1 LKTKHPQSSL
11 MPKRLSALARC
22 FLCLLV
28 LSICAV
34 AQENSAAA
42 ASATEFAQQI
52 VERAGNPQSMSVSF
66 QNISV
71 LLPEM
76 QESVQNAIFT
86 AFRNANVRLVK
97 PEQSTVQT
105 EIIFSEDWQG
115 YLWIADIQSGANK
128 QMVMKKVPRPERAAS
143 AKAPV
148 LTIRKNTVWQQD
160 AQILDFYLDNQQLVL
175 LEPTEIAIY
184 AGDGG
189 QWRPR
194 YTLAI
199 VHPES
204 WPRDLRGRLIVNG
217 SQLTAFLPGTRC
229 TGSSSPPTLECR
241 ASDDPWQIDSS
252 GLAGF
257 FSPRRNFFTGILA
270 GSSAGASV
278 IPFFSG
284 ATWQSGDL
292 KQWLFTGTDGRAR
305 FYQYDLSAPIAIF
318 SGWGG
323 NMAAIRSPCGSGTQL
338 LMSSPNDSV
347 RPDAVQAVE
356 VLGREALPVSTP
368 IELAGPVQ
376 AMWTAGKNREFVNG
390 VMLSPET
397 GRYEAFTLNVSCGR

>member
-1 LKTKHPQSSL
+1 MLL
-11 MPKRLSALARC
+11 LSVFGA
-22 FLCLLV
+22 
-28 LSICAV
+28 
-34 AQENSAAA
+34 AQENAAAA
-42 ASATEFAQQI
+42 ASATEFAQNI
-52 VERAGNPQSMSVSF
+52 LARAGNPQSMSVAF

-105 EIIFSEDWQG
+105 DIIFSEDWQG
-115 YLWIADIQSGANK
+115 YLWIANIQSGANK
-128 QMVMKKVPRPERAAS
+128 QMVMKKVARPERAAS
-143 AKAPV
+143 ARAPV

-160 AQILDFYLDNQQLVL
+160 GPILDFYLDNQQLVL
-175 LEPTEIAIY
+175 LEPSQISIY
-184 AGDGG
+184 AGEGG

-194 YTLAI
+194 FTLAV
-199 VHPES
+199 VHPEG

-217 SQLTAFLPGTRC
+217 SQITAFLPGTRC
-229 TGSSSPPTLECR
+229 TGSTSPPTLDCR
-241 ASDDPWQIDSS
+241 ASDDPWQIDQS

-278 IPFFSG
+278 IPFFS
-284 ATWQSGDL
+284 AAAWQSGDL
-292 KQWLFTGTDGRAR
+292 RQWMFTGTDGRAR

-318 SGWGG
+318 NNWGG
-323 NMAAIRSPCGSGTQL
+323 NMAAIRSSCGSGTQL

-368 IELAGPVQ
+368 VELAGAVQ
-376 AMWTAGKNREFVNG
+376 SMWTAGKNNELVNG
-390 VMLSPET
+390 VMLVPGT
-397 GRYEAFTLNVSCGR
+397 GRYEGFTLSVACGR

>member
-1 LKTKHPQSSL
+1 
-11 MPKRLSALARC
+11 MPISPSALSRC
-22 FLCLLV
+22 ILCLLL
-28 LSICAV
+28 LSVTGA
-34 AQENSAAA
+34 AQENSGAAN
-42 ASATEFAQQI
+42 SATEFAQQI
-52 VERAGNPQSMSVSF
+52 LARAGSPQSMSVSF

-115 YLWIADIQSGANK
+115 YLWIASIQSGASK
-128 QMVMKKVPRPERAAS
+128 QMVMKKVARPERSAS
-143 AKAPV
+143 AKAPM

-160 AQILDFYLDNQQLVL
+160 GPILDFYLDNQQLVL
-175 LEPTEIAIY
+175 LEPTQVAIY
-184 AGDGG
+184 AGEGG

-194 YTLAI
+194 FTLAI

-204 WPRDLRGRLIVNG
+204 WPRDLRGRLVVSG
-217 SQLTAFLPGTRC
+217 SQITAFLPGTRC
-229 TGSSSPPTLECR
+229 TGSTSPPTLDCR
-241 ASDDPWQIDSS
+241 ASDDPWQIDQS

-257 FSPRRNFFTGILA
+257 YSPRRNFFTGILA

-284 ATWQSGDL
+284 ANWQSGDL

-318 SGWGG
+318 NGWGG
-323 NMAAIRSPCGSGTQL
+323 NMAAIHSACGSGTQL

-368 IELAGPVQ
+368 VDLAGAVQ
-376 AMWTAGKNREFVNG
+376 SMWTAGRNSEFVNG
-390 VMLSPET
+390 VMLAPGT
-397 GRYEAFTLNVSCGR
+397 GRYEAFTLSVACGR